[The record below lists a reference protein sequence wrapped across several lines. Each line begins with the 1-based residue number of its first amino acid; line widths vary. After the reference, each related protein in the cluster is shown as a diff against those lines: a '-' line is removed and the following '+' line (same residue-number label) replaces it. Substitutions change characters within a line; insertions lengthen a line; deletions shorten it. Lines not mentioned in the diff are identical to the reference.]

1 MKDSVRGLVLLVS
14 VLLCL
19 PVLPPLLA
27 GEMSATAAAMR
38 YAGALLLA
46 WGGASVLSALV
57 AAYGRNEET
66 LPAELPP
73 SEPAASPARR
83 KDDVAPDL

>member
-1 MKDSVRGLVLLVS
+1 MSDAVRGLVILVS

-27 GEMSATAAAMR
+27 GEMDASEAGLR

-46 WGGASVLSALV
+46 WGGAALLT
-57 AAYGRNEET
+57 ALAKAYGAAQEQVP
-66 LPAELPP
+66 PAEQEVGQAPAP
-73 SEPAASPARR
+73 SRR
-83 KDDVAPDL
+83 QEDIT

>member
-1 MKDSVRGLVLLVS
+1 MSDVTRGLVILVS

-27 GEMSATAAAMR
+27 GEMTAAEAGAR

-46 WGGASVLSALV
+46 WGGAALLAALV
-57 AAYGRNEET
+57 KSYGAGQEHVTPGER
-66 LPAELPP
+66 
-73 SEPAASPARR
+73 EPADAPAPSRR
-83 KDDVAPDL
+83 QDDVT

>member
-1 MKDSVRGLVLLVS
+1 MSDAVRGLVILVS

-27 GEMSATAAAMR
+27 GEMAASEAGLR

-46 WGGASVLSALV
+46 WGGAALLT
-57 AAYGRNEET
+57 ALGRAYGAGHEQVP
-66 LPAELPP
+66 PADQEAGQTPAP
-73 SEPAASPARR
+73 SRR
-83 KDDVAPDL
+83 QDDIT

>member
-1 MKDSVRGLVLLVS
+1 MSDAVRGLVILVS

-27 GEMSATAAAMR
+27 GEMAASEAGLR

-46 WGGASVLSALV
+46 WGGAALLT
-57 AAYGRNEET
+57 ALGRAYGAGQEQAP
-66 LPAELPP
+66 PAEQDAGQAQAP
-73 SEPAASPARR
+73 SRR
-83 KDDVAPDL
+83 REDLT